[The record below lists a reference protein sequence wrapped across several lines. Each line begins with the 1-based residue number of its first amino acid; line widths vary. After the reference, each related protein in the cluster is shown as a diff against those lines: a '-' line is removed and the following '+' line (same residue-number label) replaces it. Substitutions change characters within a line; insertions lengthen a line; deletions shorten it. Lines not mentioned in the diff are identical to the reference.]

1 MDKPNFLKR
10 GVATKLYNEALK
22 ALTLELANGEPR
34 NGYLSYDHVELFDSD
49 PDKPLADVPARQFE
63 AVKDAAELVDRHT
76 NTILYHIGGN
86 DKERARHLLTRIDQL
101 SYLRGALVSTLVAKD
116 ALGFYW
122 HGMLVASFQSGTR
135 PPFIIRWLPYVAAAL
150 VGSMATLL
158 LMWLFG

>member
-49 PDKPLADVPARQFE
+49 PDKPLFDIPAKQFE
-63 AVKDAAELVDRHT
+63 AVQDAAELVDRHGET
-76 NTILYHIGGN
+76 LLHLIKPYN
-86 DKERARHLLTRIDQL
+86 KEQARHLLTRIDQL

-122 HGMLVASFQSGTR
+122 HGVLMASLQSGTR